1 MGRRGPVGTARA
13 SAQSTLCP
21 VPCALCWMTCLS
33 GTKEVACNCGNVGVQ
48 GILVELPLAGFVLK
62 KLLGQAM
69 GVTDL
74 PSLDND
80 LYRSLMLLRD
90 YEGNV
95 EDLCLNFTINRNDL
109 EEHVEVCSG

>member
-1 MGRRGPVGTARA
+1 MDGPP
-13 SAQSTLCP
+13 AQG
-21 VPCALCWMTCLS
+21 S
-33 GTKEVACNCGNVGVQ
+33 GCNNVGSQ

-69 GVTDL
+69 DVADL
-74 PSLDND
+74 TSLDND
-80 LYRSLMLLRD
+80 LYRNLMFLRD

-109 EEHVEVCSG
+109 EENVEVCSG